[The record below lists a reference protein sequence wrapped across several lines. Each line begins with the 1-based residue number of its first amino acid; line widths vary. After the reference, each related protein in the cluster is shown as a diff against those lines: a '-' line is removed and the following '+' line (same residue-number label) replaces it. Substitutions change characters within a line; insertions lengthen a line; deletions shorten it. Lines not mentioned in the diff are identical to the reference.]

1 MDIEEGRPVTNETE
15 QSLAELEAFEARL
28 GLTFQDRK
36 LLLQALT
43 HRSFINENP
52 DDELGDN
59 ERLEFLGDAVL
70 DFVVASYLYR
80 TFPDKD
86 EGELT
91 ALRAALVRSESLAGF
106 ARQIIIGPH
115 LRLGFGEAESGGRD
129 RTPTLCAAFE
139 ALVGAIYLDQ
149 GLEPILKMVEILAEP
164 ALRRIQAR
172 RLHKDAKSDFQV
184 WAQGMYNITPHYNV
198 ISADG
203 PDHAKI
209 FTVEA
214 CLNED
219 VWGVGTGRSKQAAA
233 QAAAS
238 EALAKAYDTV
248 DENL

>member
-1 MDIEEGRPVTNETE
+1 MDEGHRFFDETNS
-15 QSLAELEAFEARL
+15 SLSELASFENRL
-28 GLTFQDRK
+28 GLTFHNQD
-36 LLLQALT
+36 LLVQALT

-52 DDELGDN
+52 NDALGDN

-80 TFPDKD
+80 QFPDKD

-91 ALRAALVRSESLAGF
+91 ALRAALVRSESLADF

-115 LRLGFGEAESGGRD
+115 LRLGYGEAESGGRD

-149 GLEPILKMVEILAEP
+149 GLEPILQMVEILAEP

-172 RLHKDAKSDFQV
+172 RLHKDAKSEFQV
-184 WAQGMYNITPHYNV
+184 WAQGAYNITPRYNV
-198 ISADG
+198 ISAEG
-203 PDHAKI
+203 PDHAKV
-209 FTVEA
+209 FTVE
-214 CLNED
+214 CVLNEQ
-219 VWGVGTGRSKQAAA
+219 VWGVGTGRSKQSAA

-238 EALAKAYDTV
+238 EALAKAFEAV
-248 DENL
+248 DESA